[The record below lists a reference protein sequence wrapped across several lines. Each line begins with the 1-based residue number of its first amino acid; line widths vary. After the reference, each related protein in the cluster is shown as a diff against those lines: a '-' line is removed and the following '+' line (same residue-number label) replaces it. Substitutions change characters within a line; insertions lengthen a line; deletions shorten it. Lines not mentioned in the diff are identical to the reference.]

1 MPPAVRGSDT
11 LRGMESSAAAAPPD
25 PADPPPAPPAPE
37 PAAPGSEPSSSTST
51 ETPLPSFRPRFGQ
64 RFVVTPFWAGLLGG
78 GVLVWIFALAIS
90 FKRAGVIEE
99 LDELSAF
106 GVAFASAVGIALW
119 RGYHGPVRSYAAL
132 FGRIVG
138 AIFFGGVTVALWLA
152 LLIAV
157 FDAADVSK
165 RTGFFVI
172 SLGGAL
178 FAALALL
185 RLHGIGASRPRRIGI
200 AAGVSAVLLVSTYS
214 YSAALRCR
222 LGAGEW
228 CATAAE
234 ERADRGDHRAAAEY
248 GARGCDDD
256 DALSCTMAGIE
267 YQRGQ
272 GIPRDLAQ
280 AERFFRRGC
289 ALGDE
294 GGCGRVHGIELSKR
308 CGRAGAFAC
317 WELAEAYAHG
327 RDVDQDRESAAHYYR
342 KACLLGEATACGR

>member
-1 MPPAVRGSDT
+1 V
-11 LRGMESSAAAAPPD
+11 AA
-25 PADPPPAPPAPE
+25 E
-37 PAAPGSEPSSSTST
+37 PAASGAEPSSTP
-51 ETPLPSFRPRFGQ
+51 TPLPSFRPRFGQ
-64 RFVVTPFWAGLLGG
+64 RYVVAPFWAGLLGG
-78 GVLVWIFALAIS
+78 GILVWLFALAIS
-90 FKRAGVIEE
+90 FDKAGVIED

-106 GVAFASAVGIALW
+106 GIAFASALGIALW
-119 RGYHGPVRSYAAL
+119 LGYRGPVRSYAAL

-138 AIFFGGVTVALWLA
+138 AIFYGVITAALWLA

-157 FDAADVSK
+157 FDVADVSK

-200 AAGVSAVLLVSTYS
+200 AAGIGAVLLASTFA

-222 LGAGEW
+222 LGASVW
-228 CATAAE
+228 CAAAAE
-234 ERADRGDHRAAAEY
+234 ERSDQGDHRAAAEY
-248 GARGCDDD
+248 GARGCDAD

-267 YQRGQ
+267 YQRGE

-289 ALGDE
+289 ALGDA
-294 GGCGRVHGIELSKR
+294 GACGRVHGIELSKR
-308 CGRAGAFAC
+308 CDRSGAFAC
-317 WELAEAYAHG
+317 RELAEAYARG
-327 RDVDQDRESAAHYYR
+327 RDVDQDRGIAAHYYR